1 MRYNLGFRLWMAA
14 VMLSLIFVGG
24 PISAEEKKSGLDK
37 VAVVNGDVITRKD
50 LDRAVDFGKR
60 QAMQKGQPLNAL
72 QLAAMEKDTLDKLI
86 GIQILYQASK
96 KAGNNVDKKQVDEKF
111 AEFRK
116 RFPTEEAFK
125 KAMGEWHV
133 TEADMKAELKKG
145 MVTEAFVVKNFVDKT
160 TVPEEKVK
168 AYYDSHPQ
176 FFKQPAK
183 VKASHILIK
192 VKADASEAEKAEAM
206 NKIKKIQEKLKKGDD
221 FAEVAKASSEG
232 PSAAKGGDLG
242 YFGRGQMV
250 KPFEDTAFTLEPGK
264 VSDVVKTQFGYHL
277 IKVVD
282 KKPET
287 TVPFEAVKPRIEQY
301 LKQEEVQ
308 KEVKKYIDNQRK
320 EAKVE
325 IFLKTPSDVKTD
337 KK

>member
-1 MRYNLGFRLWMAA
+1 MLMRHNFGIRLWTAA
-14 VMLSLIFVGG
+14 VLLSLVLVGG
-24 PISAEEKKSGLDK
+24 AVSAEEKKSGADK
-37 VAVVNGDVITRKD
+37 VAVVNGDVITRGD

-60 QAMQKGQPLNAL
+60 QAMQKGQPLDDA
-72 QLAAMEKDTLDKLI
+72 QLATMEKDALEKLI
-86 GIQILYQASK
+86 GIQLLYQASE
-96 KAGNNVDKKQVDEKF
+96 KAGNKVDEKQVDEKF

-133 TEADMKAELKKG
+133 TEAGMKAELKKG
-145 MVTEAFVVKNFVDKT
+145 MVTEAFVVKNFVDKV
-160 TVPEEKVK
+160 TVPEDKIK
-168 AYYDSHPQ
+168 AYYDGHPQ
-176 FFKQPAK
+176 FFKKPEQ
-183 VKASHILIK
+183 VKARHILIK
-192 VKADASEAEKAEAM
+192 IKPDASESEKAEAM
-206 NKIKKIQEKLKKGDD
+206 KKIKQAQEKLKKGDD

-250 KPFEDTAFTLEPGK
+250 KPFEAVAFTQEPGK
-264 VSDVVKTQFGYHL
+264 VSDVVTTKFGYHL
-277 IKVVD
+277 IKVED

-287 TVPFEAVKPRIEQY
+287 TVPLETVKPRIEQY

-308 KEVKKYIDNQRK
+308 KEVKQYIEKLRK

-325 IFLKTPSDVKTD
+325 IFLKNAS
-337 KK
+337 

>member
-1 MRYNLGFRLWMAA
+1 MLMQYKFRVRLWMAA
-14 VMLSLIFVGG
+14 LVLSFIILGQPVF
-24 PISAEEKKSGLDK
+24 AEEKSGSEK
-37 VAVVNGDVITRKD
+37 VAVVNGDAITRGD

-60 QAMQKGQPLNAL
+60 QAMQQGKPLSAE
-72 QLAAMEKDTLDKLI
+72 QLAALEKDALDKLI
-86 GIQILYQASK
+86 GIQLLYQASI
-96 KAGNNVDKKQVDEKF
+96 KAGNKVDDKQVDEKF

-160 TVPEEKVK
+160 TVPEDKVK
-168 AYYDSHPQ
+168 AYYDSNPQ
-176 FFKQPAK
+176 FFKQPEK

-192 VKADASEAEKAEAM
+192 VKPEASESEKAEAM
-206 NKIKKIQEKLKKGDD
+206 KKIEEAQKKLKKGDD
-221 FAEVAKASSEG
+221 FAEVAKTSSEG
-232 PSAAKGGDLG
+232 PSASKGGDLG

-250 KPFEDTAFTLEPGK
+250 KPFEDTAFSLEPGK
-264 VSDVVKTQFGYHL
+264 VSDVLKTQFGYHL
-277 IKVVD
+277 IKVID

-287 TVPFEAVKPRIEQY
+287 TIPFEAVKPRIEQY

-308 KEVKKYIDNQRK
+308 KEIKKYVDNLRK

-325 IFLKTPSDVKTD
+325 IFLKNAS
-337 KK
+337 

>member
-1 MRYNLGFRLWMAA
+1 MAA
-14 VMLSLIFVGG
+14 LVLSFIILGQPVF
-24 PISAEEKKSGLDK
+24 AEEKSGSEK
-37 VAVVNGDVITRKD
+37 VAVVNGDAITRGD

-60 QAMQKGQPLNAL
+60 QAMQQGKPLSAE
-72 QLAAMEKDTLDKLI
+72 QLAALEKDALDKLI
-86 GIQILYQASK
+86 GIQLLYQASI
-96 KAGNNVDKKQVDEKF
+96 KAGNKVDDKQVDEKF

-160 TVPEEKVK
+160 TVPEDKVK
-168 AYYDSHPQ
+168 AYYDSNPQ
-176 FFKQPAK
+176 FFKQPEK

-192 VKADASEAEKAEAM
+192 VKPEASESEKAEAM
-206 NKIKKIQEKLKKGDD
+206 KKIEEAQKKLKKGDD
-221 FAEVAKASSEG
+221 FAEVAKTSSEG
-232 PSAAKGGDLG
+232 PSASKGGDLG

-250 KPFEDTAFTLEPGK
+250 KPFEDTAFSLEPGK
-264 VSDVVKTQFGYHL
+264 VSDVLRTQFGYHL
-277 IKVVD
+277 IKVID

-287 TVPFEAVKPRIEQY
+287 TIPFEAVKPRIEQY

-308 KEVKKYIDNQRK
+308 KEIKKYVDNLRK

-325 IFLKTPSDVKTD
+325 IFLKNAS
-337 KK
+337 

>member
-1 MRYNLGFRLWMAA
+1 MQHNFGIRLWMAA
-14 VMLSLIFVGG
+14 VVLSLLLVCG
-24 PISAEEKKSGLDK
+24 PISAEEKKSSADK
-37 VAVVNGDVITRKD
+37 VAVVNGDVITRGD

-60 QAMQKGQPLNAL
+60 QAMQKGQPLSAE
-72 QLAAMEKDTLDKLI
+72 QLAALEKDALDKLI
-86 GIQILYQASK
+86 GIQILFQASK
-96 KAGNNVDKKQVDEKF
+96 KAGNKVDEKQVDAKF

-133 TEADMKAELKKG
+133 TEADMKTELKKG

-168 AYYDSHPQ
+168 AYYDANPQ

-192 VKADASEAEKAEAM
+192 VKPDASEADKAEAM
-206 NKIKKIQEKLKKGDD
+206 KKIKKVQEQLKKGDD
-221 FAEVAKASSEG
+221 FAKVAKASSEG

-242 YFGRGQMV
+242 YFGKGQMV
-250 KPFEDTAFTLEPGK
+250 GAFEETAFALEPGK
-264 VSDVVKTQFGYHL
+264 VSDVVKTPFGYHL

-287 TVPFEAVKPRIEQY
+287 TIPFEAVKPRIEQY

-308 KEVKKYIDNQRK
+308 KEVRKYIDNQRK

-325 IFLKTPSDVKTD
+325 IFLK
-337 KK
+337 

>member
-1 MRYNLGFRLWMAA
+1 MQYKFRVRLWMAA
-14 VMLSLIFVGG
+14 LVLSFIILGQPVF
-24 PISAEEKKSGLDK
+24 AEEKSGSEK
-37 VAVVNGDVITRKD
+37 VAVVNGDAITRGD

-60 QAMQKGQPLNAL
+60 QAMQQGKPLSAE
-72 QLAAMEKDTLDKLI
+72 QLAALEKDALDKLI
-86 GIQILYQASK
+86 GIQLLYQASI
-96 KAGNNVDKKQVDEKF
+96 KAGNKVDDKQVDEKF

-160 TVPEEKVK
+160 TVPEDKVK
-168 AYYDSHPQ
+168 AYYDSNPQ
-176 FFKQPAK
+176 FFKQPEK

-192 VKADASEAEKAEAM
+192 VKPEASESEKAEAM
-206 NKIKKIQEKLKKGDD
+206 KKIEEAQKKLKKGDD
-221 FAEVAKASSEG
+221 FAEVAKTSSEG
-232 PSAAKGGDLG
+232 PSASKGGDLG

-250 KPFEDTAFTLEPGK
+250 KPFEDTAFSLEPGK
-264 VSDVVKTQFGYHL
+264 VSDVLKTQFGYHL
-277 IKVVD
+277 IKVID

-287 TVPFEAVKPRIEQY
+287 TIPFEAVKPRIEQY

-308 KEVKKYIDNQRK
+308 KEIKKYVDNLRK

-325 IFLKTPSDVKTD
+325 IFLKNAS
-337 KK
+337 

>member
-1 MRYNLGFRLWMAA
+1 MLMRHIFRVRLWTAA
-14 VMLSLIFVGG
+14 VVLSLILVSW
-24 PISAEEKKSGLDK
+24 PVLAEEKKSSADK
-37 VAVVNGDVITRKD
+37 MAVVNGDVITRGD
-50 LDRAVDFGKR
+50 LGRAVDFGKR
-60 QAMQKGQPLNAL
+60 QAMQKGQPLNAE
-72 QLAAMEKDTLDKLI
+72 QLAALEKDALDKLI
-86 GIQILYQASK
+86 GIQLLYQASK
-96 KAGNNVDKKQVDEKF
+96 KAGNKVDEKQVDEKF
-111 AEFRK
+111 AQFRK

-145 MVTEAFVVKNFVDKT
+145 MVTEAFVIKKFVDKT
-160 TVPEEKVK
+160 TVPEKKVK
-168 AYYDSHPQ
+168 AYYDSNPQ

-192 VKADASEAEKAEAM
+192 VKPDASEAEKAEAM
-206 NKIKKIQEKLKKGDD
+206 KKIKAVQEKLKKGDD

-242 YFGRGQMV
+242 YFGKGQMV
-250 KPFEDTAFTLEPGK
+250 GPFEDTAFSLEPGK
-264 VSDVVKTQFGYHL
+264 VSDVVKTPFGYHV
-277 IKVVD
+277 IKVMD

-287 TVPFEAVKPRIEQY
+287 TIPFEAVKPRIEQY

-308 KEVKKYIDNQRK
+308 KEVKKYIDNLRK

-325 IFLKTPSDVKTD
+325 VFLKNAS
-337 KK
+337 

>member
-1 MRYNLGFRLWMAA
+1 MRHNFGIRLWMAA
-14 VMLSLIFVGG
+14 VLLSLILVGG
-24 PISAEEKKSGLDK
+24 SVFAEEKKSGADK
-37 VAVVNGDVITRKD
+37 VAVVNGDVITRGD

-60 QAMQKGQPLNAL
+60 QAMQKGQPLDDA
-72 QLAAMEKDTLDKLI
+72 QLAALEKDALEKLI
-86 GIQILYQASK
+86 GIQILYQASE
-96 KAGNNVDKKQVDEKF
+96 KAGNKVDEKQVDEKF

-116 RFPTEEAFK
+116 RFPTEDAFK

-133 TEADMKAELKKG
+133 TEAEMKTELKKG
-145 MVTEAFVVKNFVDKT
+145 MVTEAFVVKNFVDKA
-160 TVPEEKVK
+160 TVPEEKIK
-168 AYYDSHPQ
+168 AYYDSNPQ
-176 FFKQPAK
+176 FFKKPEQ

-192 VKADASEAEKAEAM
+192 IRPDASEAEKAEAM
-206 NKIKKIQEKLKKGDD
+206 KKITQAQEKLKKGDD

-250 KPFEDTAFTLEPGK
+250 KPFEAVAFTLEPGK
-264 VSDVVKTQFGYHL
+264 VSDVVTTKFGYHL

-282 KKPET
+282 KKPAT
-287 TVPFEAVKPRIEQY
+287 TIPFEAVKPRIEQY

-308 KEVKKYIDNQRK
+308 KEVKQFIEKSRK

-325 IFLKTPSDVKTD
+325 IFLKNAS
-337 KK
+337 

>member
-1 MRYNLGFRLWMAA
+1 MQHNFGIRLWMAA
-14 VMLSLIFVGG
+14 VVLSLLLVCG
-24 PISAEEKKSGLDK
+24 PISAEEKKSSADK
-37 VAVVNGDVITRKD
+37 VAVVNGDVITRGD

-60 QAMQKGQPLNAL
+60 QAMQKGQPLSAE
-72 QLAAMEKDTLDKLI
+72 QLAALEKDALDKLI
-86 GIQILYQASK
+86 GIQILFQASK
-96 KAGNNVDKKQVDEKF
+96 KAGNKVDEKQVDAKF

-133 TEADMKAELKKG
+133 TEADMKTELKKG

-168 AYYDSHPQ
+168 AYYDANPQ

-192 VKADASEAEKAEAM
+192 VKPDASEADKAEAM
-206 NKIKKIQEKLKKGDD
+206 KKIKKVQEQLKKGDD
-221 FAEVAKASSEG
+221 FAKVAKASSEG

-242 YFGRGQMV
+242 YFGKGQMV
-250 KPFEDTAFTLEPGK
+250 GAFEETAFALEPGK
-264 VSDVVKTQFGYHL
+264 VSDVVKTPFGYHL

-287 TVPFEAVKPRIEQY
+287 TIPFEAVKPRIEQY

-325 IFLKTPSDVKTD
+325 IFLK
-337 KK
+337 

>member
-1 MRYNLGFRLWMAA
+1 MLMQYKFRVRLWMAA
-14 VMLSLIFVGG
+14 LVLSFIILGQPVF
-24 PISAEEKKSGLDK
+24 AEEKSGSEK
-37 VAVVNGDVITRKD
+37 VAVVNGDAITRGD

-60 QAMQKGQPLNAL
+60 QAMQQGKPLSAE
-72 QLAAMEKDTLDKLI
+72 QLAALEKDALDKLI
-86 GIQILYQASK
+86 GIQLLYQASI
-96 KAGNNVDKKQVDEKF
+96 KAGNKVDDKQVDEKF

-160 TVPEEKVK
+160 TVPEDKVK
-168 AYYDSHPQ
+168 AYYDSNPQ
-176 FFKQPAK
+176 FFKQPEK

-192 VKADASEAEKAEAM
+192 VKPEASESEKAEAM
-206 NKIKKIQEKLKKGDD
+206 KKIEEAQKKLKKGDD

-232 PSAAKGGDLG
+232 PSASKGGDLG

-250 KPFEDTAFTLEPGK
+250 KPFEDTAFSLEPGK
-264 VSDVVKTQFGYHL
+264 VSDVLKTQFGYHL
-277 IKVVD
+277 IKVID

-287 TVPFEAVKPRIEQY
+287 TIPFEAVKPRIEQY

-308 KEVKKYIDNQRK
+308 KEIKKYVDNLRK

-325 IFLKTPSDVKTD
+325 IFLKNAS
-337 KK
+337 